1 MIIAYA
7 CLAVVLVHAVAPRSD
22 LRRLAEVRLRHVWL
36 VWLALAGQVVLISL
50 LPAQSPGTSAV
61 AHVAT
66 YALAGLFAVANH
78 RIPGAVVVA
87 IGGASNLAAI
97 AANGGTMP
105 ATPGALAES
114 GWHATP
120 GHFANSAAV
129 EHPRLSWLGDV
140 FATPSWSPVHS
151 VFSVGDLIIVVGVAV
166 FLHRT
171 CRVDAPTLAAT
182 TDAQGTHPH
191 AAQRP

>member
-1 MIIAYA
+1 VIIAYA
-7 CLAVVLVHAVAPRSD
+7 CLGVLLVHAVAPRSD
-22 LRRLAEVRLRHVWL
+22 LRRLADVRLRHIWL

-50 LPAQSPGTSAV
+50 LPAQSPGTSAT
-61 AHVAT
+61 AHVTT

-78 RIPGAVVVA
+78 RIPGAIVVG
-87 IGGASNLAAI
+87 IGGACNLAAI

-105 ATPGALAES
+105 ASPRALAQS

-129 EHPRLSWLGDV
+129 EHPRLSWLGDI

-171 CRVDAPTLAAT
+171 CRVDAPTHAAMRSP
-182 TDAQGTHPH
+182 QGAHPH
-191 AAQRP
+191 AGR